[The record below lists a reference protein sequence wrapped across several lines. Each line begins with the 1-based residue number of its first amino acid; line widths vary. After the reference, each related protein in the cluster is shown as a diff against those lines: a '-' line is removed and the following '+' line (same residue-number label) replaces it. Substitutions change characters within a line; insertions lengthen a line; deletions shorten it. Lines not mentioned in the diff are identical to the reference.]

1 MKKEAGLVM
10 KLFCLERIKF
20 LRDVNELA
28 KEFHSCF
35 ISIVSSL
42 DTTEKK
48 CTIQKSIPSSKPI
61 DKVL

>member
-10 KLFCLERIKF
+10 KLFCWERIKF
-20 LRDVNELA
+20 LRDDNELA

-42 DTTEKK
+42 DATEKK